1 MLKKK
6 KVLIPA
12 VALITIVILAL
23 AKYNMQPIDVFLNV
37 SDNTTI
43 NNSNNSTIDNPN
55 ADIPQVVSSGS
66 YSYYDN
72 FDEADRRANLII
84 VGEVV
89 KVNEPE
95 EIRVGAFTTDIYTV
109 SEFRVDKVIKGDAA
123 VGDIVKVKQIGG
135 EYKGIERVEGGIE
148 YYKLGERHI
157 LFLKSYKDGKYKS
170 PCSPINPHQGSMK
183 ILNGKTKKTNN
194 FQFINDDIPEDALVT
209 AVKEKVEKNKTK
221 KEQEKAENK

>member
-1 MLKKK
+1 MIKKTNL
-6 KVLIPA
+6 LIPA
-12 VALITIVILAL
+12 LALIAIVIIAL
-23 AKYNMQPIDVFLNV
+23 VGNKMQPKDVFINV
-37 SDNTTI
+37 SDNTSI
-43 NNSNNSTIDNPN
+43 SNSNNSTLSSPN
-55 ADIPQVVSSGS
+55 TGLPQLVSSGS

-95 EIRVGAFTTDIYTV
+95 EIRVGAYTTDIYTV
-109 SEFRVDKVIKGDAA
+109 SEFKVDKVIKGDAA

-135 EYKGIERVEGGIE
+135 EYKGIERVEGGID

-157 LFLKSYKDGKYKS
+157 LFLKSYKYGKYKS
-170 PCSPINPHQGSMK
+170 PCSPINPLQGNMK

-209 AVKEKVEKNKTK
+209 AVKEKVEKNKAK
-221 KEQEKAENK
+221 NEQQKAENK